1 MHNVETTS
9 WRVRSSRLF
18 SSKDRT
24 VEGIRQE
31 PREIHRRDVGLYV
44 AGLLFLLHDDADVPR
59 GVVQMLATR
68 FFTAGVAFAISDA
81 RLPTR

>member
-1 MHNVETTS
+1 
-9 WRVRSSRLF
+9 
-18 SSKDRT
+18 
-24 VEGIRQE
+24 
-31 PREIHRRDVGLYV
+31 
-44 AGLLFLLHDDADVPR
+44 VPR